1 MRKKIGKLM
10 MIIGI
15 GIILIPIIG
24 SVYTYYEGKKLY
36 EAYLQDLQQNNT
48 PPGIIENIHVQQE
61 VTQSE
66 EENSED
72 VKEQTYDK
80 EEGEI
85 IGRIKIP
92 EIKVDLLLIE
102 GVSKKALELGAGHM
116 KGTAFPGS
124 IGNCAIAGHRNY
136 TFGQIFNRLN
146 EVELEDEIILEVEE
160 KSYLYK
166 VKDIILVK
174 PQEVSILEQSQDRKE
189 VTLIT
194 CHPIYRATHRLIVK
208 GQLIE

>member
-10 MIIGI
+10 MILGI

-48 PPGIIENIHVQQE
+48 PPGIIENIAIQQE
-61 VTQSE
+61 VIQPE
-66 EENSED
+66 EENSEGA
-72 VKEQTYDK
+72 KEQTYDK

-92 EIKVDLLLIE
+92 KIKVDLLLIE

-116 KGTAFPGS
+116 IGTAFPGN

-146 EVELEDEIILEVEE
+146 EVELEDEIILEAEE

-166 VKDIILVK
+166 VKDIILVR
-174 PQEVSILEQSQDRKE
+174 PEEISILEQSQEKKE

-194 CHPIYRATHRLIVK
+194 CHPVYKATHRLIVK
-208 GQLIE
+208 GELVE